1 MRTTFWLAAAIALLL
16 SPLCAWCQDQGQ
28 AQQTPPPAAAGTV
41 QETQSPPAK
50 PDPIVEAARR
60 AREQKKE
67 TTKPAKVFDN
77 DNISGKG
84 GVSYVGET
92 TPAPSGDG
100 AAQAEA
106 AGKAAPNDEKT
117 WRDRFAKLRHK
128 LETDQA
134 ELDVMQREWGQL
146 FVQFYPDPVKG
157 MQQELTRSD
166 INEKAAKIDAKK
178 KQIDADNQAISDAED
193 ELRKSG
199 GDSGWAR

>member
-16 SPLCAWCQDQGQ
+16 SPLCAWCQVQGQ
-28 AQQTPPPAAAGTV
+28 AQQTAPPAATDSAQGA
-41 QETQSPPAK
+41 QNPPPK

-92 TPAPSGDG
+92 TPAPTGE
-100 AAQAEA
+100 AVAQAEA
-106 AGKAAPNDEKT
+106 AAKAAPNDEKT
-117 WRDRFAKLRHK
+117 WRGRFAKLRHK
-128 LETDQA
+128 LEADQA
-134 ELDVMQREWGQL
+134 ELDVLQREWGQL

-178 KQIDADNQAISDAED
+178 KQIEADNQSISDAED

-199 GDSGWAR
+199 GDPGWAR

>member
-1 MRTTFWLAAAIALLL
+1 MRTMIWLAAAVALLA
-16 SPLCAWCQDQGQ
+16 SPLCGWSQDQGQ
-28 AQQTPPPAAAGTV
+28 AQQTPLPSASETAPAA
-41 QETQSPPAK
+41 QNQPAK
-50 PDPIVEAARR
+50 QDPIVEAARR

-92 TPAPSGDG
+92 TPPTGEA

-106 AGKAAPNDEKT
+106 AAKAAPNDEKT
-117 WRDRFAKLRHK
+117 WRDRFAQLRHK
-128 LETDQA
+128 VEQDQA
-134 ELDVMQREWGQL
+134 ELDVMQREWGNL
-146 FVQFYPDPVKG
+146 FVQFYTDPVKG

-178 KQIDADNQAISDAED
+178 KQIEADNRAISDAED

-199 GDSGWAR
+199 GDPGWAR

>member
-1 MRTTFWLAAAIALLL
+1 MRTSTLLTAAAALLVF
-16 SPLCAWCQDQGQ
+16 PLCGWSQEQGQ
-28 AQQTPPPAAAGTV
+28 AQTTPPPAASDSA
-41 QETQSPPAK
+41 QSAQNPPPK

-92 TPAPSGDG
+92 TPAPTGAA

-106 AGKAAPNDEKT
+106 AAKAGPNDEKT

-128 LETDQA
+128 LEDDKA
-134 ELDVMQREWGQL
+134 ELDVMQREWGNL
-146 FVQFYPDPVKG
+146 FVQFYTDPVKG

-199 GDSGWAR
+199 GDPGWAR

>member
-1 MRTTFWLAAAIALLL
+1 MRTSTLLAAAAALLAF
-16 SPLCAWCQDQGQ
+16 PLCGWGQDPGQ
-28 AQQTPPPAAAGTV
+28 TQTTPPPAASGSA
-41 QETQSPPAK
+41 QSAQNPAPK

-60 AREQKKE
+60 SREQKKDAP
-67 TTKPAKVFDN
+67 KPAKVFDN

-84 GVSYVGET
+84 GVSYVGEA
-92 TPAPSGDG
+92 TPAPTGEA

-106 AGKAAPNDEKT
+106 AGKAPQNDEKT

-128 LETDQA
+128 LEEDQA
-134 ELDVMQREWGQL
+134 ELDVMQREWGNL
-146 FVQFYPDPVKG
+146 FVQFYTDPVKG

-199 GDSGWAR
+199 GDPGWAR

>member
-1 MRTTFWLAAAIALLL
+1 MRTTFWLAAAATLLV
-16 SPLCAWCQDQGQ
+16 SPLCVWCQDQDQ
-28 AQQTPPPAAAGTV
+28 PQQTPPPAASNSA
-41 QETQSPPAK
+41 QAAQNPPAK

-92 TPAPSGDG
+92 TPPPTGE
-100 AAQAEA
+100 AAAEGEA
-106 AGKAAPNDEKT
+106 AGKASANDEKT

-128 LETDQA
+128 LDQDQA

-146 FVQFYPDPVKG
+146 FVQFYTDPVKG

-166 INEKAAKIDAKK
+166 INEKAAKIDAMK

-199 GDSGWAR
+199 GDPGWAR